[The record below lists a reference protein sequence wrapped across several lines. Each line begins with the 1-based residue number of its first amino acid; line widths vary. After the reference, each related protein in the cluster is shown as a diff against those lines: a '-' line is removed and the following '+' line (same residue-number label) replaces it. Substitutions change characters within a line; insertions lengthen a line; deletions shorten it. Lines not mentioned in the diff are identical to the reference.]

1 MNKIW
6 EKHKKKIIIIGV
18 VLVLGVFA
26 IIGTLVGPSDM
37 DIVGNYY
44 AVNQDTIIDSVLFE
58 INDDGTWAITADG
71 EISEEGTYT
80 IVNIGTYKSIIHL
93 VGIRY
98 FLNGS
103 TENIDQEI
111 EIERTDVAN
120 EDYDLFII
128 TNYNSFIEYHKQATE

>member
-128 TNYNSFIEYHKQATE
+128 TNYDSFTEYHKQATE